1 MSKLFVKLILSLL
14 AVCCVVFGQAHIEAQ
29 ASETVLFENVIDN
42 TELNYDK
49 TAVKYHYNGV
59 DVDLNGNIGIL
70 GESGSALAPVSW
82 LFSNALEVECEFSL
96 ADSSV
101 ILSDGSDAVKLTP
114 GSKTAVVNG
123 KKTEMSE
130 APVLLKNKY
139 DEFLYYVPTRFVA
152 SNLQFDYEWN
162 KSLSTVFIS
171 KTYSIKYKSDN
182 TEQPLAIPLF
192 EDLSIEDIRIEDLYY
207 DNQFAVYIPGN
218 LVEKYKNNVI
228 VNHYAVITD
237 IHLAANAAGETVF
250 LFDTS
255 KIVACDAEIKEHTLY
270 LTLKK
275 PRELYSKIV
284 VIDPGHGGYDPGAIR
299 EKTNES
305 DINLSIAYE
314 YTRDLFADSDIK
326 VYYTRVKDKFIS
338 LDERA
343 AFAATV
349 GADFFVSVHQ
359 NTFTTDA
366 KKGVSVYYSS
376 DNKNTGVSGLTGRLM
391 AGIFTDSLSEKL
403 GLKNIGRLN
412 QRLTVT
418 TLNSVPAVLIEL
430 AFMSNP
436 EDFAKLKDEAFQ
448 KKAGQAIFDT
458 ITAIFEEYP
467 TNR

>member
-1 MSKLFVKLILSLL
+1 LIKPVVKLIVSLFTVCLVLS
-14 AVCCVVFGQAHIEAQ
+14 GQALIEAN
-29 ASETVLFENVIDN
+29 AAEAVFDN
-42 TELNYDK
+42 LTTGTELRYEK
-49 TAVKYHYNGV
+49 SAVKYNYNGV
-59 DVDLNGNIGIL
+59 DVTMNGNIGLL
-70 GESGSALAPVSW
+70 GESGSALAPVSL
-82 LFSNALEVECEFSL
+82 LFSDALEIDCEFSL

-101 ILSDGSDAVKLTP
+101 ILSDGSDSVKVIP
-114 GSKTAVVNG
+114 GSKAAVVNG

-130 APVLLKNKY
+130 APVLLKNKS
-139 DEFLYYVPTRFVA
+139 DELLFYVPTRFIA

-162 KSLSTVFIS
+162 KNLSTVFIS
-171 KTYSIKYKSDN
+171 KTYSMKYKSDY
-182 TEQPLAIPLF
+182 TEKPIAIPLA
-192 EDLSIEDIRIEDLYY
+192 EELQLKDIRIEDLYY
-207 DNQFAVYIPGN
+207 DNQIAVYIPGN
-218 LVEKYKNNVI
+218 HVDEYKDNVI
-228 VNHYAVITD
+228 VNHYSAITD
-237 IHLAANAAGETVF
+237 IQLALNAANETMLV
-250 LFDTS
+250 FDTS
-255 KIVACDAEIKEHTLY
+255 KLVACKPEIKNQTLY
-270 LTLKK
+270 LTLMN

-299 EKTNES
+299 EKINES
-305 DINLSIAYE
+305 DINLSVAYE
-314 YTRDLFADSDIK
+314 YTKDLFAESDIK

-343 AFAATV
+343 AFAAKT

-359 NTFTTDA
+359 NTFTTDG

-376 DNKNTGVSGLTGRLM
+376 DNKNTGVSGLTGRIM
-391 AGIFTDSLSEKL
+391 AGIFTESLSEKL

-418 TLNSVPAVLIEL
+418 TNNSVPAALIEL

-436 EDFAKLKDEAFQ
+436 EDFSKLKDEEFR